1 MVACN
6 FFNSAKENLLEVIN
20 LGTDTLK
27 LALSNTAPSATNT
40 VLADITQITAGN
52 GYTAGGATV
61 SVTSSSQTSGTY
73 SLVIGNVT
81 FTASGGD
88 IATSR
93 YFVLYSDTPTSPA
106 DPLICWWDQG
116 ASTTITS
123 GSTKTLNLTA
133 VSGVAFT
140 LT

>member
-6 FFNSAKENLLEVIN
+6 FFNSAKENLVESIN

-52 GYTAGGATV
+52 GYTAGGASVT
-61 SVTSSSQTSGTY
+61 VTSSSQTSGTY

-88 IATSR
+88 IPASR
-93 YFVLYSDTPTSPA
+93 YFILYSDTPTSPA

-116 ASTTITS
+116 TSTAITS
-123 GSTKTLNLTA
+123 GSTKTLSLTA

>member
-27 LALSNTAPSATNT
+27 LALSNTAPSASNS
-40 VLADITQITAGN
+40 VLADITQISAGN
-52 GYTAGGATV
+52 GYTSGGATV
-61 SVTSSSQTSGTY
+61 TVTSSSQTSGTY

-88 IATSR
+88 IAASR
-93 YFVLYSDTPTSPA
+93 YFILYSDTPTSPA

-116 ASTTITS
+116 DSTTITS

-140 LT
+140 LA